1 MTHAREPGKSIPPRL
16 IGTYDDELTLLFSQG
31 YKNFKDKT
39 PCNWCSL
46 RKPMMHRFA
55 TAKKG
60 EAVTFGDKIFCSVDC
75 FRKRD
80 QSPNLDVQQPLA
92 P

>member
-1 MTHAREPGKSIPPRL
+1 VTSAKHPGKPFRL
-16 IGTYDDELTLLFSQG
+16 VGTYDDELTLLFSQG
-31 YKNFKDKT
+31 YKNFEDKT

-60 EAVTFGDKIFCSVDC
+60 EAVTFGDKVFCSVDC

-80 QSPNLDVQQPLA
+80 QSPLNNVQAPLA